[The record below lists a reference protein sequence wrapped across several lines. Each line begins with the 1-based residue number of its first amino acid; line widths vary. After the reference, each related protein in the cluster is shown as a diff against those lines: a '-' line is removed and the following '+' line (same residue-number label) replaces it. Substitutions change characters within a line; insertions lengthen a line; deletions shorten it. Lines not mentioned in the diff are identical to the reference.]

1 MNVDFEVAVVGGGPV
16 GMLLAYELALQ
27 GVRPVVLE
35 RLPEPTL
42 QSKAGT
48 LHARTAQTLDRRG
61 LLDDVAGVRGARP
74 ARRPP
79 RGLVPFHF
87 AGLFDLDLAKLD
99 QEGPAIVGAPQAW
112 AEHVFAVHAAERGAE
127 IRRGHEVAGLT
138 DHGDHGDHVTL
149 AVQGPRGPYDLT
161 AAYVAGTDGAR
172 SAVRKL
178 AGIPF
183 AGSGATVA
191 ALMGDVRLLDPFEVP
206 AGWHRTP
213 RGWVMLL
220 IDPYGVSRVFTY
232 DFRAPHPDRRAPV
245 TLDEL
250 RDTAEYIAGMPI
262 RMSDPRWLT
271 RFGDAALQAETY
283 RKGRVLLAGDA
294 AHVHFP
300 AGGQGVNTG
309 MQDAVNLGWKLA
321 ATVQGR
327 APHGLLD
334 TYHSE
339 RHPVGARVLWNTR
352 AQIALMNP
360 DPAITP
366 LRELFTELMHLD
378 QVNAHLGNMISGL
391 DIAYDVGLPGVPL
404 AGRLAPDMEL
414 KNDRGTFRLV
424 DLLHPGR
431 PVLLDLADRA
441 DLRAAADDRVDVVTA
456 ATTGD
461 DAPDALLIRPDGY
474 VAWAGPDLTTLGP
487 ALDRWF
493 TGNVL

>member
-1 MNVDFEVAVVGGGPV
+1 MDFEVAVVGGGPV
-16 GMLLAYELALQ
+16 GMLLAYELTLQ

-35 RLPEPTL
+35 RLPERTF

-61 LLDDVAGVRGARP
+61 LLDDVGGFRGTRLARH
-74 ARRPP
+74 AP
-79 RGLVPFHF
+79 RGPVPFHF

-99 QEGPAIVGAPQAW
+99 LEGPAIVGAPQAW
-112 AEHVFAVHAAERGAE
+112 AEHVFAEHAAYRGAE
-127 IRRGHEVAGLT
+127 IRRGHEVTGLA
-138 DHGDHGDHVTL
+138 DHGRHVTL
-149 AVQGPRGPYDLT
+149 LVEGPDGPYDLNVSY
-161 AAYVAGTDGAR
+161 AVGTDGAR

-183 AGSGATVA
+183 VGSGATVA
-191 ALMGDVRLLDPFEVP
+191 ALMGDVRLLDPYDVP
-206 AGWHRTP
+206 PGWHRTP
-213 RGWVMLL
+213 RGWAMLMVNPHGL
-220 IDPYGVSRVFTY
+220 SRVFTY
-232 DFRAPHPDRRAPV
+232 DFRTPHPDRRAPV

-250 RDTAEYIAGMPI
+250 REKIEYIAGMPI
-262 RMSDPRWLT
+262 RMDQPQWLT

-321 ATVQGR
+321 ATVQGQ
-327 APHGLLD
+327 APHDLLD

-352 AQIALMNP
+352 AQVALMNP
-360 DPAITP
+360 DPAVTP

-378 QVNAHLGNMISGL
+378 QVNEYLGGMISGL
-391 DIAYDVGLPGVPL
+391 DIVYDVGRPDDPL

-414 KNDRGTFRLV
+414 KNGQGAIRLV
-424 DLLHPGR
+424 ELLHAGR
-431 PVLLDLADRA
+431 PVLLDLTDSPV
-441 DLRAAADDRVDVVTA
+441 LRETAHAWAARVDVMTAVTNVESA
-456 ATTGD
+456 A
-461 DAPDALLIRPDGY
+461 AVLIRPDGY
-474 VAWAGPDLTTLGP
+474 VAWSGEDPETLRAALICWFGP
-487 ALDRWF
+487 A
-493 TGNVL
+493 